1 MRRHPRHRSRTWREP
16 KAVVSAKVLEIDT
29 EIQRLTQGKIRSF
42 ALQPHW
48 LIDKAI
54 GFGRRALQVAW
65 RMQETFEQTN
75 SLAKRAHAPLQ
86 DIIEFIG
93 PHGLPRA
100 IKLASGVRVH
110 RRAAKSGQI
119 ELLTSLREGPSG
131 KPFGPQDA
139 KNEIEKL
146 VTARDVLIDIQRYAE
161 RQRKRLAHTRK
172 IKDPDYEKLS
182 FVYRLA
188 EAWIFLTGKKPGRGR
203 VPEHNPFLRFLEC
216 AATDAGGPP
225 AEEWYRALISALDT
239 LEHYER
245 FDPKGVGSR
254 IRGTRR
260 RGCGTSVA
268 LSLTVN
274 EQNTLHARCS
284 EVCHAR
290 RDYPKCRR
298 PIAARLDLRVGRKLA
313 SITVQNSAPVRGDPA
328 VAKTRP

>member
-54 GFGRRALQVAW
+54 GFGRRALQVALEDAISNVGL
-65 RMQETFEQTN
+65 RASDELETFEQTN

-172 IKDPDYEKLS
+172 IKDPDYEKLA

-245 FDPKGVGSR
+245 FDPKGESHQSISGIA
-254 IRGTRR
+254 IRG
-260 RGCGTSVA
+260 
-268 LSLTVN
+268 
-274 EQNTLHARCS
+274 
-284 EVCHAR
+284 
-290 RDYPKCRR
+290 
-298 PIAARLDLRVGRKLA
+298 
-313 SITVQNSAPVRGDPA
+313 PA
-328 VAKTRP
+328 WA